1 MVWNLD
7 IGWLLMAVV
16 CVGILAFILSM
27 ALNAIMGDDGF
38 GPTGNAGVITVGFF
52 ATILAANTFGYR
64 LADLRAAVVVG
75 MAGAFLLL
83 TALALGK
90 AVLAR
95 LEG

>member
-38 GPTGNAGVITVGFF
+38 GQTGNAGVITVGFF
-52 ATILAANTFGYR
+52 ATIFVANTFGYR
-64 LADLRAAVVVG
+64 LADLREAVIVG

-83 TALALGK
+83 TVLAVGK

-95 LEG
+95 FEA

>member
-7 IGWLLMAVV
+7 LGWLLMAVL

-27 ALNAIMGDDGF
+27 ALNAIMGEDGF
-38 GPTGNAGVITVGFF
+38 GATGNALVITVGFF
-52 ATILAANTFGYR
+52 GTILAANAVGYR
-64 LADLRAAVVVG
+64 LADLRDAVVVG
-75 MAGAFLLL
+75 MAGAFLCLV
-83 TALALGK
+83 ALSLGK